1 MCHNMVSAWLCAA
14 GAGADLRLGRVI
26 GKEWQDHQG
35 INYNDLNVW
44 KSQITSG
51 QELYFSRRWTLR
63 DWSVREMAEPCFG
76 LSAQAVTQKSRVQEQ
91 QKGPHDW
98 GTATVQHFLLWNKT
112 QQDKH
117 AITVTRYLHYEDLK
131 EQIMYFVRRIHIF
144 FQRQNR

>member
-63 DWSVREMAEPCFG
+63 DWSVRGDGRA
-76 LSAQAVTQKSRVQEQ
+76 
-91 QKGPHDW
+91 
-98 GTATVQHFLLWNKT
+98 LLWPFCSSCHTKEQGAGAAEGPTWLRNCHCAT
-112 QQDKH
+112 FFAVEYNPARQ
-117 AITVTRYLHYEDLK
+117 TRYHCYQVFALWRFKGTDNV
-131 EQIMYFVRRIHIF
+131 FC
-144 FQRQNR
+144 